1 MLGEF
6 MNINLRKVETK
17 DDIDLFAN
25 YKLDL
30 IKSHEYYAEKLELVD
45 KKVNSYSKEDA
56 IRNIGKEDF
65 YQFIINYNNID
76 VGFIEY
82 DIEISDIDSK
92 EIVYIKN
99 MFINNDYRHVGIGTE
114 VLNNLKE
121 NTKSRIELECW
132 YDMPANE
139 LYKKLGM
146 KQIKT
151 RYVWKQMI
159 K

>member
-30 IKSHEYYAEKLELVD
+30 IKSHESYAQEIGLID
-45 KKVNSYSKEDA
+45 NKVNSYTKEDA
-56 IRNIGKEDF
+56 IRNINKEDF
-65 YQFIINYNNID
+65 YQFIINFNNID
-76 VGFIEY
+76 IGFIEY
-82 DIEISDIDSK
+82 NIEISDIDLEK
-92 EIVYIKN
+92 IIYIKN
-99 MFINNDYRHVGIGTE
+99 IFIDNNYSNMGIGTM
-114 VLNNLKE
+114 VLNKLKVKL
-121 NTKSRIELECW
+121 NYIIDLECW
-132 YDMPANE
+132 YGMPANE

-151 RYVWKQMI
+151 RYVWK
-159 K
+159 